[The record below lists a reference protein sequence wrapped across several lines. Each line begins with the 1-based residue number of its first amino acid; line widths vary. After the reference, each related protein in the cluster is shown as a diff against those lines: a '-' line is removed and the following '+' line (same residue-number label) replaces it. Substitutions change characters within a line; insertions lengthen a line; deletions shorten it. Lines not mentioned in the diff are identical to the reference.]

1 MREYKITKST
11 LWRIIYK
18 KRQKDK
24 MIYVWFL
31 WARGR
36 VLDKTFA
43 KIFYN
48 EEDAISALVI
58 NKMRDGKDAD

>member
-1 MREYKITKST
+1 
-11 LWRIIYK
+11 
-18 KRQKDK
+18 